1 VIDLMIAPQTAALRA
16 LARPTA
22 GTVVGYEVQ
31 LDEILAALGRRWRL
45 WFTEPDAPA
54 DGHVASLAVSL
65 PGKRK
70 QVRAPE
76 WVRSSTP
83 EEIAEVRLEDLLA
96 GRSLDGSGL
105 TLSATIARV
114 ATGPAGL
121 ELRLEVT
128 PVRLPEDAPAG
139 PLRISYAWAGPD
151 GATGIHH
158 EILPAGDLTK
168 GWRHAERLAATAG
181 ERRLAVIVEALG
193 PETWGSAV
201 LSLEDGRAA
210 RAQPAARR
218 SSAASRTVRR
228 VSPSSCG
235 EKGFCRQMGE
245 SGPPS
250 ESRSS
255 L

>member
-31 LDEILAALGRRWRL
+31 LDEILGALGRRWRL
-45 WFTEPDAPA
+45 WLAEPDAPV
-54 DGHVASLAVSL
+54 DGRVESLAVSL

-96 GRSLDGSGL
+96 GRSLETQSPTGSGL
-105 TLSATIARV
+105 PLSATIA
-114 ATGPAGL
+114 TTPAGP
-121 ELRLEVT
+121 ELRLEVA
-128 PVRLPEDAPAG
+128 PVQIPEDAPAG

-151 GATGIHH
+151 GATGIRH

-168 GWRHAERLAATAG
+168 GWRHAERLAPPAG

-193 PETWGSAV
+193 PETWGGAV
-201 LSLEDGRAA
+201 LGLGDGGR
-210 RAQPAARR
+210 PGL
-218 SSAASRTVRR
+218 SR
-228 VSPSSCG
+228 
-235 EKGFCRQMGE
+235 
-245 SGPPS
+245 
-250 ESRSS
+250 
-255 L
+255 